1 MEMPQNAPINGNDSY
16 LDLCIESSSRS
27 TLRPA
32 SARALELEEE
42 VLNTP
47 LSQPSEP
54 SLAEVFIAHR
64 AQLWRVARKIV
75 STADLADD
83 VLQDAYLKIA
93 DGPCA
98 RQAERP
104 IGYCCQVVRNM
115 ALDYCRRHRVEAS
128 YRTFDVDVETLDL
141 PTTASAPDRTMCERQ
156 VIDAIDKVLAGL
168 SPRTRLVFEL
178 YRLEG
183 LTQREIAARLGCAL
197 GLVNGLIAE
206 AANAIKSCGQMLLES
221 DAP

>member
-75 STADLADD
+75 NTADLADD

-141 PTTASAPDRTMCERQ
+141 PTTASTPDRTMCERQ

-206 AANAIKSCGQMLLES
+206 AANAIKSCGQLLLES

>member
-141 PTTASAPDRTMCERQ
+141 PTTASTPDRTMCERQ

-206 AANAIKSCGQMLLES
+206 AASAIKSCGQLLLES

>member
-1 MEMPQNAPINGNDSY
+1 MEMPQNPPINSNDSY
-16 LDLCIESSSRS
+16 FDLCIESSKSD
-27 TLRPA
+27 LRPV
-32 SARALELEEE
+32 SARPLELEEE
-42 VLNTP
+42 VLNMP
-47 LSQPSEP
+47 LPHSSEP

-64 AQLWRVARKIV
+64 PQLWRVARKIV
-75 STADLADD
+75 NTSDLADD
-83 VLQDAYLKIA
+83 VVQDAYLKIA
-93 DGPCA
+93 DGPCV

-128 YRTFDVDVETLDL
+128 YRTFDVDVELLDM
-141 PTTASAPDRTMCERQ
+141 PTTASTPDRMMCERQ
-156 VIDAIDKVLAGL
+156 VITAIDKVLAGL

-206 AANAIKSCGQMLLES
+206 AANAIKSCGHLLLES
-221 DAP
+221 DAR